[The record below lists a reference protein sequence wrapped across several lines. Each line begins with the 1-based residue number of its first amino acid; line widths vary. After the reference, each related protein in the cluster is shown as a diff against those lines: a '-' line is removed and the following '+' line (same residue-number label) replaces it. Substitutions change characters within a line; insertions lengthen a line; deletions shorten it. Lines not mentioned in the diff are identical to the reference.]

1 MAAITPTNPNIR
13 PSFTPSTSLSSVV
26 HPVLSSVSPKQA
38 SSLAQP
44 SSSPALAS
52 QRSTQPSSG
61 SKSSYPDCS
70 ARISGHACGLANTET
85 LKQNLDALLN
95 FATNDGR
102 EKLDHVVFTA
112 GDSFTVKSLADMRV
126 ESIQKLGIV
135 CFVAGILLG
144 KLLVPK
150 YMTSSAESLITLT
163 GGVNSTKPGA
173 GWSVLAGWGGA
184 LEGLLR
190 GFAVDMKPIRV
201 NWGSEYGID
210 TVDSWR

>member
-1 MAAITPTNPNIR
+1 
-13 PSFTPSTSLSSVV
+13 
-26 HPVLSSVSPKQA
+26 
-38 SSLAQP
+38 
-44 SSSPALAS
+44 
-52 QRSTQPSSG
+52 
-61 SKSSYPDCS
+61 
-70 ARISGHACGLANTET
+70 
-85 LKQNLDALLN
+85 
-95 FATNDGR
+95 
-102 EKLDHVVFTA
+102 
-112 GDSFTVKSLADMRV
+112 MRV